1 VNLENQILIIHSFGR
16 LLLLLLSI
24 HCCYQLYLGP
34 KGYWFFSEELF
45 ILSKSSFVVVRSFIL
60 PNVQTTNTM
69 AATVLDTMK
78 PDKTNIITSNMVDIL
93 ENINQMDLYQ

>member
-1 VNLENQILIIHSFGR
+1 M
-16 LLLLLLSI
+16 LSTI
-24 HCCYQLYLGP
+24 VIAAFINSLFLSVVFKAEEVLVFWG
-34 KGYWFFSEELF
+34 ELF

-78 PDKTNIITSNMVDIL
+78 PDKTNIIMSNMVDIL